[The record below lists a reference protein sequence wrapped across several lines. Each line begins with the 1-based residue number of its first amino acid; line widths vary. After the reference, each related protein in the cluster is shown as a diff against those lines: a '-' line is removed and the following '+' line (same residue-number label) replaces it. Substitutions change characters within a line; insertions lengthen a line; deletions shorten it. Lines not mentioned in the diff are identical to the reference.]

1 MGAGARALLCSRL
14 GFVLHGAA
22 RDARSGRVAA
32 LGGPARGNGGEG
44 DVRVHGAELFPA
56 AARGYPG
63 RLSAVCEP
71 AGARQEVITRNA
83 EVGTRKDV
91 LNSVPRSAF
100 RLPRWLDR
108 SEPSPPPRPSPLRS
122 PSAT

>member
-1 MGAGARALLCSRL
+1 MGAGTRALLCPRL

-71 AGARQEVITRNA
+71 AGARQEVITRKL
-83 EVGTRKDV
+83 ERGTVSLILFR
-91 LNSVPRSAF
+91 VPRSDF
-100 RLPRWLDR
+100 RVG
-108 SEPSPPPRPSPLRS
+108 ST
-122 PSAT
+122 AQNH